1 MSSRH
6 IVIVDDQHEVRRV
19 LRSGIES
26 LGPEYRVLDIPSAEE
41 ALLVLFR
48 QKIDLLITDVRLPG
62 ISGLE
67 LIERVKKRNPSM
79 KVILI
84 TGLDDQQTRRQV
96 VNAGAYAFFIKPISM
111 ADFLDG
117 VERAL
122 GVVETLLPPEPILE
136 EIPDL
141 KPNLPER
148 LINIRQGMGALG
160 VGLVEMDGT
169 VIAEAGSLLSGATDH
184 VLAEDIAGILIK
196 GLKICQSQKGE
207 EGLYCFPGKSFHILV
222 AHTGDASALVM
233 ILSPE
238 KDPLISLQKV
248 RSAAREIS
256 LELNRPSDELG
267 IGSVDD
273 LPGRPAELETPG
285 VPEFHPEEEEIS
297 PEELESVEALFT
309 QNALGEMGV
318 KDLDNFW
325 DSLADHSEQESGW
338 AGALTYEEA
347 RKLGLAPDEKEI

>member
-48 QKIDLLITDVRLPG
+48 QKIDLLISDVRLPG

-67 LIERVKKRNPSM
+67 LIDRVKKRNPLM

-122 GVVETLLPPEPILE
+122 GAVETLLPPEPILDDTPE
-136 EIPDL
+136 PR
-141 KPNLPER
+141 PNLPER
-148 LINIRQGMGALG
+148 LIKIRQETGALG
-160 VGLVEMDGT
+160 VGLVELDGT
-169 VIAEAGSLLSGATDH
+169 VIAEAGSLLSGGSDH
-184 VLAEDIAGILIK
+184 TSADDIAGVLIK
-196 GLKICQSQKGE
+196 GLKICQSQNRE
-207 EGLYCFPGKSFHILV
+207 EGLYCFPGKSYHILV
-222 AHTGDASALVM
+222 AHTGKSSALVV
-233 ILSPE
+233 ILAPE
-238 KDPLISLQKV
+238 NDPLVSLHKV
-248 RSAAREIS
+248 RSAAQEIS
-256 LELNRPSDELG
+256 LDLDRLSHEQLIDKP
-267 IGSVDD
+267 DD
-273 LPGRPAELETPG
+273 IPTPG
-285 VPEFHPEEEEIS
+285 LATPGITDINLEEEDIS

-309 QNALGEMGV
+309 QNAMGEMGV

-325 DSLADHSEQESGW
+325 DSLADHSEHETGW

-347 RKLGLAPDEKEI
+347 RKLGLAPDEQDI